1 MASSTELTPSE
12 YIQHHLT
19 SFTKPLGDGP
29 FWTLNVDSLIVS
41 VLLGFLG
48 IGFIW

>member
-1 MASSTELTPSE
+1 MAAGAELTPSE

-29 FWTLNVDSLIVS
+29 FWAVNVDSLIVS
-41 VLLGFLG
+41 IVLG
-48 IGFIW
+48 